1 MTGNFLEAN
10 NRSIT
15 SLGGNKKH
23 SIGFLWIS
31 ILHHGTD
38 APPTSPTF
46 HVREVCAFWQHVV
59 DPLLQAHFSIQHPC
73 IKISASAATPPK
85 KIEKVYWEKAYCDLP
100 LFWKESCGLLFEL
113 GDAMSSF
120 LCILSPFPGG
130 PCSAHT
136 RLWRCAAWSFGSWN
150 RKRRASWGRRRTT
163 TDSWRHGLVFP
174 LLKQL
179 KPRFFPSNIGG
190 SYRVSL
196 KPTQWP
202 ASHGP
207 SQDGSLGRQIMASY
221 DDDDEW
227 MDEWWLMNTMIKW

>member
-1 MTGNFLEAN
+1 MVLMLLPHLPPSTSARFV
-10 NRSIT
+10 RSGSTLSIRSCRRT
-15 SLGGNKKH
+15 SA
-23 SIGFLWIS
+23 FS
-31 ILHHGTD
+31 IL
-38 APPTSPTF
+38 S
-46 HVREVCAFWQHVV
+46 VSKYR
-59 DPLLQAHFSIQHPC
+59 LQRQ
-73 IKISASAATPPK
+73 PPK

>member
-1 MTGNFLEAN
+1 LGFFIVYREGNSLPCVTGNFLEAN

-85 KIEKVYWEKAYCDLP
+85 KIEKVY
-100 LFWKESCGLLFEL
+100 
-113 GDAMSSF
+113 
-120 LCILSPFPGG
+120 
-130 PCSAHT
+130 
-136 RLWRCAAWSFGSWN
+136 
-150 RKRRASWGRRRTT
+150 
-163 TDSWRHGLVFP
+163 
-174 LLKQL
+174 
-179 KPRFFPSNIGG
+179 
-190 SYRVSL
+190 
-196 KPTQWP
+196 
-202 ASHGP
+202 
-207 SQDGSLGRQIMASY
+207 
-221 DDDDEW
+221 
-227 MDEWWLMNTMIKW
+227 